1 MDKTFICHQTKLL
14 QIRKLKCEI
23 TKSLSLFKNELILSI
38 FSNHSGMK
46 PEINSRREAGKTPNI
61 WRLDN
66 MFLNNQWVRKEIGKL
81 RVSLKPNENGRTTYH
96 NL

>member
-1 MDKTFICHQTKLL
+1 
-14 QIRKLKCEI
+14 
-23 TKSLSLFKNELILSI
+23 
-38 FSNHSGMK
+38 MK
-46 PEINSRREAGKTPNI
+46 PEINSRREAGKTPNT

-66 MFLNNQWVRKEIGKL
+66 MLLNNQWVRKEIGKL